1 MNDTANGRTALVI
14 GATGGVGG
22 AAAAALAKRGWR
34 VVALNRDPDAAA
46 ARHAGSGFVWVQG
59 DAMDPADVARAASG
73 ASVIFHGANPP
84 GYRNWKGLVLPML
97 DSSLAAA
104 RAGGARLV
112 LPGTVYN
119 YGPDAG
125 EVVAEDAP
133 QNPATRKGAIRVEME
148 RRIETSGVK
157 ALIVRAG
164 DFFAPSAGNNWF
176 AQGLVTPGRRLTALR
191 YPGDP
196 SIGHQWAYLPDL
208 GETFAA
214 LLAREDEL
222 PLFARFHF
230 GGHWLKPGGEMAEAI
245 RRVAGR
251 RDLPIRS
258 LPWWLLR
265 LIAPFNE
272 TLREMMEMR
281 YLWRRPLRLANER
294 LTEFLGREPHTTLD
308 DAVRATLAGLKI
320 PLE

>member
-1 MNDTANGRTALVI
+1 MSDTVHGDKALVI

-22 AAAAALAKRGWR
+22 AAAAALVKRGWH
-34 VVALNRDPDAAA
+34 VTALNRDPSAAA
-46 ARHAGSGFVWVQG
+46 KRHADAGLTWVGG
-59 DAMDPADVARAASG
+59 DAMNAADVARAAEG
-73 ASVIFHGANPP
+73 ASLVFHGANPP

-97 DSSLAAA
+97 ESSLAAA
-104 RAGGARLV
+104 KANGARLV

-125 EVVAEDAP
+125 DVVAEDAP
-133 QNPATRKGAIRVEME
+133 QNPLTRKGAIRVEME
-148 RRIETSGVK
+148 HRIAASGVK

-176 AQGLVTPGRRLTALR
+176 AQGLVTPGKPLASVS

-196 SIGHQWAYLPDL
+196 GIGHQWAYLPDL
-208 GETFAA
+208 GATFAA
-214 LLAREDEL
+214 LAERERDL
-222 PLFARFHF
+222 PHVARFHF

-251 RDLPIRS
+251 HLPIRR

-265 LIAPFNE
+265 LAAPFNE

-281 YLWRRPLRLANER
+281 YLWQRPLRLDNAR
-294 LTEFLGREPHTTLD
+294 LTACLGREPHTPLD
-308 DAVRATLAGLKI
+308 DAIRATLQGLKI
-320 PLE
+320 AV